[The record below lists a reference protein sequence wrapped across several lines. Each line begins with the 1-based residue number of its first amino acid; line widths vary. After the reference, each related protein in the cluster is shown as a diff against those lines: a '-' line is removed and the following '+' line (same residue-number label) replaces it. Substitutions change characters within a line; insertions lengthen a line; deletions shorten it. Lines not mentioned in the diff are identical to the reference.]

1 MEETKMANYEEFRKK
16 AKDALDTLA
25 DVSVEAYKLAE
36 EKTRV
41 LAKRAKLTA
50 AIANERASVR
60 RLKVE
65 IGGTYYKLHK
75 DAPDDALKQLCE
87 EVTFALDSIAA
98 KQRELEELRNC
109 RSCET
114 EGEAGEECKE
124 GEECACGCEEPAAE
138 PVAEE
143 PAEET
148 AEEPAEETAEETA
161 EEPAAEP
168 AEEE

>member
-1 MEETKMANYEEFRKK
+1 MANYDDIRKK

-75 DAPDDALKQLCE
+75 DAPDDELKQLCD

-98 KQRELEELRNC
+98 KQRELEDLRNC
-109 RSCET
+109 RSCDTESEEGET
-114 EGEAGEECKE
+114 GETGEEGEA
-124 GEECACGCEEPAAE
+124 CACGCEEPAAAPVAEEPATEEPAEETAEEPAAE

-143 PAEET
+143 PAKEE
-148 AEEPAEETAEETA
+148 
-161 EEPAAEP
+161 
-168 AEEE
+168 

>member
-1 MEETKMANYEEFRKK
+1 MANYEDFRKK

-25 DVSVEAYKLAE
+25 DVSVEAYKIAE

-75 DAPDDALKQLCE
+75 DAPDDALKQLCD

-109 RSCET
+109 RSCDAEA
-114 EGEAGEECKE
+114 EGCKE
-124 GEECACGCEEPAAE
+124 CQE
-138 PVAEE
+138 EE
-143 PAEET
+143 PAEE
-148 AEEPAEETAEETA
+148 AAEETVEEPSEVTA

>member
-1 MEETKMANYEEFRKK
+1 MANYDEFKRK

-75 DAPDDALKQLCE
+75 DAPDDALKQLCD

-109 RSCET
+109 RSCDVET
-114 EGEAGEECKE
+114 EDCKECKE
-124 GEECACGCEEPAAE
+124 EEAAE
-138 PVAEE
+138 EEAAEE
-143 PAEET
+143 P
-148 AEEPAEETAEETA
+148 AEETA